1 MRSAQNCK
9 KCNFFDNLRI
19 MHTLEVNME
28 ATQITTFFNLL
39 FLLYLFVIFISKSE
53 NVQDLF
59 SNSFLWLSLV
69 FKIPQSFAKSYL
81 FGQLITR
88 FQKVETLR
96 LLKIYIMFCPP
107 AGVKYPFL
115 GSSSWNVLG
124 IEENFMQSLPAFFML
139 FLVTKK
145 SF

>member
-39 FLLYLFVIFISKSE
+39 FLVYLFVTFISKSE

-88 FQKVETLR
+88 F
-96 LLKIYIMFCPP
+96 
-107 AGVKYPFL
+107 
-115 GSSSWNVLG
+115 
-124 IEENFMQSLPAFFML
+124 
-139 FLVTKK
+139 
-145 SF
+145 